1 MNTTVSRLYNC
12 KDEELVPISRF
23 VLFSLKRDQVDF
35 FSYSA
40 NFKPEYVTALEAK
53 ITEVSDLME
62 PASELLARKLITDRL
77 YTTMTGLIT
86 PINRLSGYVTLAQKT
101 LGVTP
106 ADFGITGL
114 RKSITNGDAEGVA
127 KNLHLIISNITT
139 YKVMLMQQGLTED
152 LMNELSASATSI
164 AADKQQQ
171 YEITISR
178 KNIIQNNAALLNG
191 LYEQMSEIMTIGKIL
206 YKNTDKVKLSEYT
219 FADLLKK
226 VRVVSKKD
234 DTKPVE
240 TVSATNN

>member
-23 VLFSLKRDQVDF
+23 ILFSLKRDQADF
-35 FSYSA
+35 MAYSA

-53 ITEVSDLME
+53 ITEVSDLVE
-62 PASELLARKLITDRL
+62 PASELLTRKLITDRI
-77 YTTMTGLIT
+77 YTTMNGLID
-86 PINRLSGYVTLAQKT
+86 PINRLSGYVTLARKS

-114 RKSITNGDAEGVA
+114 RKSITNGDAEGVV
-127 KNLHLIISNITT
+127 KNLHLILSNIAT
-139 YKVMLMQQGLTED
+139 YKAMLSQQGLTED
-152 LMNELSASATSI
+152 LINELSTSATSI

-171 YEITISR
+171 YEITINR
-178 KNIIQNNAALLNG
+178 RTIIQNNGAILNG
-191 LYEQMSEIMTIGKIL
+191 LYEQLSQVMTIGKIL
-206 YKNTDKVKLSEYT
+206 YKATDKVKLSEYT

-226 VRVVSKKD
+226 VRVGSKKE